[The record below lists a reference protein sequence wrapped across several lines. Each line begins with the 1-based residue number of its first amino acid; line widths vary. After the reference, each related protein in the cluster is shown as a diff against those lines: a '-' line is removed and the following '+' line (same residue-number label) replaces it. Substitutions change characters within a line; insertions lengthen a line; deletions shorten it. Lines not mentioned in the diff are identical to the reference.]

1 MARDKLRSRL
11 SRKKGVIKDPQ
22 LFHPRRVK
30 RWLLEPIISI
40 LSQFYERLNWEHI
53 LWAAHP
59 VPSKKGKP
67 LNLLLQNPFH
77 LKINGLDSSPPRLW
91 PTHELWAM
99 AGHWKWST
107 WAAAV
112 AADLWPLIGRPP
124 PDAGHW
130 LVQRSWPDL
139 RDIARPVLRETRPVK
154 DTGVRCEIWETWT
167 FLTFSSYMFCFQ
179 KAQQKGLNDSPLK
192 AFTDVENRWCNLSQ
206 EAEVSSSEQHSVIWL
221 PVDIHG
227 LSPIIVTIIH
237 FA

>member
-1 MARDKLRSRL
+1 M
-11 SRKKGVIKDPQ
+11 
-22 LFHPRRVK
+22 
-30 RWLLEPIISI
+30 
-40 LSQFYERLNWEHI
+40 
-53 LWAAHP
+53 
-59 VPSKKGKP
+59 PSEKGKP

-112 AADLWPLIGRPP
+112 TADLWPLIGRPP

-154 DTGVRCEIWETWT
+154 DAGVRREIWT
-167 FLTFSSYMFCFQ
+167 FFTFFILYVFKKLSR
-179 KAQQKGLNDSPLK
+179 KDSMIPRLK
-192 AFTDVENRWCNLSQ
+192 LLQMLKIVDVTY
-206 EAEVSSSEQHSVIWL
+206 HKK
-221 PVDIHG
+221 
-227 LSPIIVTIIH
+227 
-237 FA
+237 